1 MFKNSNSLDTDRAS
15 LLLRGILRH
24 RLFIPIAFLF
34 FLLLINVFINPSFL
48 RISMGQDSGGNPVL
62 IGNLINILSNATEL
76 VILAIGMTLVTA
88 SSRGQDISVGATV
101 AIAGGVIM
109 RVLCGNE
116 TQPAALHAPIIVA
129 LLLGCLAGMAC
140 GAFNGIL
147 VSKFNIQ
154 PMVATLILFTAG
166 RSIGSMAMGGLKPK
180 APAAF
185 GYYGNF
191 IPGFPVPTPIIIT
204 IVVVTVTFLAL
215 KKTNL
220 GLYTRAVGI
229 NDKSSSLNG
238 LNPEL
243 IKFLT
248 FVILG
253 LCVGIAGF
261 VQSSRVQTVNPYT
274 IVPSIEMDVILAVA
288 LGGNSLGG
296 GKFNMTGSIIG
307 AYTIQTLTSMLT
319 TLNVNTNAVP
329 VFKAVIIIILVVI
342 QSPVVRS
349 FFDSKVSLSKSA
361 ALSKSN
367 ALSKLNAGNGKERG

>member
-1 MFKNSNSLDTDRAS
+1 MTKNSTKLDADRSNYA
-15 LLLRGILRH
+15 LKALPKH
-24 RLFIPIAFLF
+24 RLFIPIAFLA
-34 FLLLINVFINPSFL
+34 FLLLINIFINPGFL
-48 RISMGQDSGGNPVL
+48 RISMGRDSLGNPVL
-62 IGNLINILSNATEL
+62 IGNLINILNNSTEL

-88 SSRGQDISVGATV
+88 SSRGQDISVGATI
-101 AIAGGVIM
+101 AIVGGVIM

-116 TQPAALHAPIIVA
+116 TQPTDLKAPIIVA
-129 LLLGCLAGMAC
+129 LILGCLAGMAC

-180 APAAF
+180 AVESF

-191 IPGFPVPTPIIIT
+191 IPGVPIPTPILIT
-204 IVVVTVTFLAL
+204 VLVTVVTFVML

-220 GLYTRAVGI
+220 GLYTQAVGI
-229 NDKSSSLNG
+229 NDKSSRLNG
-238 LNPEL
+238 LNPSM
-243 IKFLT
+243 IKFLS
-248 FVILG
+248 FIILG

-261 VQSSRVQTVNPYT
+261 IQSSRVQTVNPYT

-329 VFKAVIIIILVVI
+329 VFKAVIIIILVAI
-342 QSPVVRS
+342 QTPIVKSI
-349 FFDSKVSLSKSA
+349 FSKKITLSR
-361 ALSKSN
+361 LT
-367 ALSKLNAGNGKERG
+367 AGDVKERG

>member
-1 MFKNSNSLDTDRAS
+1 MTKINNKLDTDRSTSVFIA
-15 LLLRGILRH
+15 LIRH
-24 RLFIPIAFLF
+24 RLFIPIAFLA
-34 FLLLINVFINPSFL
+34 FLLLINVFINPGFL
-48 RISMGQDSGGNPVL
+48 KISLGRDSIGNPVL
-62 IGNLINILSNATEL
+62 IGNLINIINNATEL
-76 VILAIGMTLVTA
+76 VILSIGMTFVTA
-88 SSRGQDISVGATV
+88 SSRGQDISVGATI
-101 AIAGGVIM
+101 AIVGGVIM

-116 TQPAALHAPIIVA
+116 TQPSELQAPIIVA
-129 LLLGCLAGMAC
+129 LILGCLAGMAC

-166 RSIGSMAMGGLKPK
+166 RSIGSMAMNGLKPK
-180 APAAF
+180 AAASF

-191 IPGFPVPTPIIIT
+191 IPGFPIPTPIIIT
-204 IVVVTVTFLAL
+204 VVVIAVTFLML

-220 GLYTRAVGI
+220 GLYTQAVGI
-229 NDKSSSLNG
+229 NDKSSRLNG
-238 LNPEL
+238 LNPTM

-253 LCVGIAGF
+253 FCVGIAGF
-261 VQSSRVQTVNPYT
+261 IQSSRVQTVNPYT

-329 VFKAVIIIILVVI
+329 VFKAVIIVVLVAI
-342 QSPVVRS
+342 QTPMIKNLFGKKTTISRLT
-349 FFDSKVSLSKSA
+349 VS
-361 ALSKSN
+361 N
-367 ALSKLNAGNGKERG
+367 VKERG

>member
-1 MFKNSNSLDTDRAS
+1 MSIKNNKISNDRVPS
-15 LLLRGILRH
+15 FLKSFVGH
-24 RLFIPIAFLF
+24 RLFIPIAFLSS
-34 FLLLINVFINPSFL
+34 LLLINIFINPGFL
-48 RISMGQDSGGNPVL
+48 RITLGKDSTGNPVL
-62 IGNLINILSNATEL
+62 IGNIINILSNATEL
-76 VILAIGMTLVTA
+76 VVLAIGMTFVTA

-101 AIAGGVIM
+101 AIVGGVIM

-116 TQPAALHAPIIVA
+116 TQPAELKAPIILA

-166 RSIGSMAMGGLKPK
+166 RSIGSMAMNGLKPK
-180 APAAF
+180 AVSSF

-191 IPGFPVPTPIIIT
+191 IPGCPIPTPIIIT
-204 IVVVTVTFLAL
+204 VLVVALTIIIL

-220 GLYTRAVGI
+220 GLYTQVVGI

-238 LNPEL
+238 LNPML
-243 IKFLT
+243 IKFMT

-261 VQSSRVQTVNPYT
+261 IQSSRVQTVNPYT

-329 VFKAVIIIILVVI
+329 VFKAVIIIVLVAI
-342 QSPVVRS
+342 QTPIIKSY
-349 FFDSKVSLSKSA
+349 FENKTMFSKMIT
-361 ALSKSN
+361 
-367 ALSKLNAGNGKERG
+367 AGEGKESV

>member
-1 MFKNSNSLDTDRAS
+1 MSKNNSNQNKISVTTIIKA
-15 LLLRGILRH
+15 IIKH
-24 RLFIPIAFLF
+24 KLFIPIAFLT
-34 FLLLINVFINPSFL
+34 FLLLINVFINPGFL
-48 RISMGQDSGGNPVL
+48 KISMGQDSNGNPVL
-62 IGNLINILSNATEL
+62 IGNIINILNNATEL
-76 VILAIGMTLVTA
+76 VVLAIGMTLVTS

-101 AIAGGVIM
+101 AIVGGVIM
-109 RVLCGNE
+109 RILCGSE
-116 TQPAALHAPIIVA
+116 TQPTTLHAPIILA
-129 LLLGCLAGMAC
+129 LLFGCLAGMAC
-140 GAFNGIL
+140 GVFNGLL
-147 VSKFNIQ
+147 VSKFKIQ

-180 APAAF
+180 AVSSF

-191 IPGFPVPTPIIIT
+191 FPGFPIPTPILIT
-204 IVVVTVTFLAL
+204 IVVIAITYIAL
-215 KKTNL
+215 KRTNL
-220 GLYTRAVGI
+220 GLYTKAVGI
-229 NDKSSSLNG
+229 NDKASSLNG

-261 VQSSRVQTVNPYT
+261 VQASRVQTVNPYT

-329 VFKAVIIIILVVI
+329 VFKAVIIIVLVII
-342 QSPVVRS
+342 QTPVVKS
-349 FFDSKVSLSKSA
+349 FF
-361 ALSKSN
+361 SN
-367 ALSKLNAGNGKERG
+367 KITLPKLIAVNGKERA

>member
-1 MFKNSNSLDTDRAS
+1 MSKNNSKPDTDRQAS
-15 LLLRGILRH
+15 VLKAFIRH
-24 RLFIPIAFLF
+24 RLFIPVAFLT
-34 FLLLINVFINPSFL
+34 FLLLINVLINPGFL
-48 RISMGQDSGGNPVL
+48 KISLGSDSTGNPVL
-62 IGNLINILSNATEL
+62 IGNLINILNNATEL

-101 AIAGGVIM
+101 AIVGGVIM
-109 RVLCGNE
+109 RVLCGSE
-116 TQPAALHAPIIVA
+116 TQPAELKAPIIVA

-180 APAAF
+180 AAASF

-191 IPGFPVPTPIIIT
+191 IPGLPIPTPIFIT
-204 IVVVTVTFLAL
+204 IAVIVVTILML

-238 LNPEL
+238 LGPAR

-329 VFKAVIIIILVVI
+329 VFKAVIIIVLVAI
-342 QSPVVRS
+342 QTPMVKS
-349 FFDSKVSLSKSA
+349 FFVKKVA
-361 ALSKSN
+361 F
-367 ALSKLNAGNGKERG
+367 SKLTTGDGKERG

>member
-1 MFKNSNSLDTDRAS
+1 MTKNNRSSDTNRIVS
-15 LLLRGILRH
+15 GIKTITKYK
-24 RLFIPIAFLF
+24 LFIPIAFLTSLI
-34 FLLLINVFINPSFL
+34 LLNIFINPGFL
-48 RISMGQDSGGNPVL
+48 RIIMGNDSNGNPVL
-62 IGNLINILSNATEL
+62 IGNLVNILNNATEL

-101 AIAGGVIM
+101 AIVGGVIM
-109 RVLCGNE
+109 RVLCGTE
-116 TQPAALHAPIIVA
+116 TQPDVLHVPVIVA
-129 LLLGCLAGMAC
+129 LLLGCIAGIAC
-140 GAFNGIL
+140 GAFNGML
-147 VSKFNIQ
+147 VSKFKIQ

-166 RSIGSMAMGGLKPK
+166 RSMGSMAMGGLKPK
-180 APAAF
+180 AASEF

-191 IPGFPVPTPIIIT
+191 IPGFPIPTPILIT
-204 IVVVTVTFLAL
+204 IFVVALTFIVL

-248 FVILG
+248 FLILG

-261 VQSSRVQTVNPYT
+261 VQASRVQTVNPYT

-329 VFKAVIIIILVVI
+329 VFKAVIIIVLVVI
-342 QSPVVRS
+342 QTPIVKS
-349 FFDSKVSLSKSA
+349 FFENKFKGSKRIVVA
-361 ALSKSN
+361 
-367 ALSKLNAGNGKERG
+367 GKERG

>member
-1 MFKNSNSLDTDRAS
+1 MTKISKKLDTYYNAS
-15 LLLRGILRH
+15 VMKAVIRH
-24 RLFIPIAFLF
+24 RLFIPIAFLT
-34 FLLLINVFINPSFL
+34 FLLLINVFINPGFL
-48 RISMGQDSGGNPVL
+48 KISLGRDSVGNPVL
-62 IGNLINILSNATEL
+62 IGNIINILNNATEL

-88 SSRGQDISVGATV
+88 SSRGQDISVGATI
-101 AIAGGVIM
+101 AIVGGVIM

-116 TQPAALHAPIIVA
+116 TQPVELHAPIIVA

-147 VSKFNIQ
+147 VSKLNIQ

-180 APAAF
+180 AVASF

-191 IPGFPVPTPIIIT
+191 IPGFPIPTPILIT
-204 IVVVTVTFLAL
+204 VAVIAVMVLAL

-220 GLYTRAVGI
+220 GLYTQAVGI
-229 NDKSSSLNG
+229 NDKSSRLNG
-238 LNPEL
+238 LNPTL
-243 IKFLT
+243 IKFST
-248 FVILG
+248 FIILG

-296 GKFNMTGSIIG
+296 GKLNFTGSIIG

-329 VFKAVIIIILVVI
+329 VFKAVIIIILVAIQTPTVKSLLNKRVI
-342 QSPVVRS
+342 I
-349 FFDSKVSLSKSA
+349 
-361 ALSKSN
+361 
-367 ALSKLNAGNGKERG
+367 SKLSTGNGKGRSVN

>member
-1 MFKNSNSLDTDRAS
+1 MNKNSNKLDTNRFTPVF
-15 LLLRGILRH
+15 RKVIRH
-24 RLFIPIAFLF
+24 RLFIPIAFLA

-48 RISMGQDSGGNPVL
+48 RINLGKDSAGNPVL
-62 IGNLINILSNATEL
+62 IGNLINILNNATEL
-76 VILAIGMTLVTA
+76 VILVIGMTLVTA
-88 SSRGQDISVGATV
+88 SSKGQDISVGATI
-101 AIAGGVIM
+101 AIVGGVIM

-116 TQPAALHAPIIVA
+116 TQPTILHAPIIVA

-180 APAAF
+180 AVSSF

-191 IPGFPVPTPIIIT
+191 IPGFPVPTPILVT
-204 IVVVTVTFLAL
+204 IAVIAVTFLVL

-238 LNPEL
+238 LNPAL

-248 FVILG
+248 YVILG

-261 VQSSRVQTVNPYT
+261 IQSSRVQTVNPYT

-296 GKFNMTGSIIG
+296 GRFNMAGSIIG

-329 VFKAVIIIILVVI
+329 VFKAVIIIVLVVI
-342 QSPVVRS
+342 QTPIVKN
-349 FFDSKVSLSKSA
+349 FFNNKVM
-361 ALSKSN
+361 
-367 ALSKLNAGNGKERG
+367 LSKLTAGVGKERN

>member
-1 MFKNSNSLDTDRAS
+1 MSRSNNKPDTNRQGSVLKA
-15 LLLRGILRH
+15 LIKH
-24 RLFIPIAFLF
+24 RLFIPIAFLA
-34 FLLLINVFINPSFL
+34 FLLLLNIFINPGFL
-48 RISMGQDSGGNPVL
+48 KISLGKDSGGNSVL

-88 SSRGQDISVGATV
+88 SSRGQDISVGATI
-101 AIAGGVIM
+101 AIVGGVIM
-109 RVLCGNE
+109 RILCGNE
-116 TQPAALHAPIIVA
+116 TQPTELHAPILLA
-129 LLLGCLAGMAC
+129 LILGCLAGMAC

-147 VSKFNIQ
+147 VSKFGIQ

-180 APAAF
+180 AVASF

-191 IPGFPVPTPIIIT
+191 IPGFPVPTPILIT
-204 IVVVTVTFLAL
+204 IIVVTITFLAL

-229 NDKSSSLNG
+229 NDKASSLNG
-238 LNPEL
+238 LNPAM

-329 VFKAVIIIILVVI
+329 VFKAVIIIVLVVI
-342 QSPVVRS
+342 QTPVVKS
-349 FFDSKVSLSKSA
+349 FFSKKVVI
-361 ALSKSN
+361 
-367 ALSKLNAGNGKERG
+367 SKLTSGDGRERD

>member
-1 MFKNSNSLDTDRAS
+1 MSKISKKIDRNRFISA
-15 LLLRGILRH
+15 LKVRVKH
-24 RLFIPIAFLF
+24 RLFIPIAFLS
-34 FLLLINVFINPSFL
+34 FLLILNLFINPSFL
-48 RISMGQDSGGNPVL
+48 RISLGRDSSGNPVL
-62 IGNLINILSNATEL
+62 IGNLINILNNATEL

-88 SSRGQDISVGATV
+88 SSRGQDISVGATI
-101 AIAGGVIM
+101 AIVGGVIM
-109 RVLCGNE
+109 RVLCGSE
-116 TQPAALHAPIIVA
+116 TQPTELQAPIIIA

-166 RSIGSMAMGGLKPK
+166 RSIGSMVMGGLKPK
-180 APAAF
+180 ATASF

-191 IPGFPVPTPIIIT
+191 LPGFPIPTPILIT
-204 IVVVTVTFLAL
+204 IIVVVITILIL

-220 GLYTRAVGI
+220 GLYTQAVGI

-238 LNPEL
+238 LNPTR

-288 LGGNSLGG
+288 LGGNSLAGG
-296 GKFNMTGSIIG
+296 RFNMTGSIIG

-342 QSPVVRS
+342 QTPIVKS
-349 FFDSKVSLSKSA
+349 FFVKKVKESKVA
-361 ALSKSN
+361 V
-367 ALSKLNAGNGKERG
+367 GDGKERA

>member
-1 MFKNSNSLDTDRAS
+1 MSRDNHKRNTGRLASVFKSL
-15 LLLRGILRH
+15 IRH
-24 RLFIPIAFLF
+24 RLFIPIAFLA

-48 RISMGQDSGGNPVL
+48 RISLGRDSTGNPVL
-62 IGNLINILSNATEL
+62 IGNLINILNNATEL

-88 SSRGQDISVGATV
+88 SSRGQDISVGATI
-101 AIAGGVIM
+101 AIVGGVIM

-116 TQPAALHAPIIVA
+116 TQPTELKAPIILA
-129 LLLGCLAGMAC
+129 LVLGCLAGMAC

-147 VSKFNIQ
+147 VSKFKIQ

-180 APAAF
+180 AAAVF

-191 IPGFPVPTPIIIT
+191 IPGFPIPTPLLITVAIILI
-204 IVVVTVTFLAL
+204 TFLVL

-220 GLYTRAVGI
+220 GLYTKAVGI
-229 NDKSSSLNG
+229 NDRSSSLNG
-238 LNPEL
+238 LNPAL

-261 VQSSRVQTVNPYT
+261 VQASRVQTVNPYT

-288 LGGNSLGG
+288 LGGNSLSG

-329 VFKAVIIIILVVI
+329 VFKAVIIIILVII
-342 QSPVVRS
+342 QTPVVKS
-349 FFDSKVSLSKSA
+349 FFSKKA
-361 ALSKSN
+361 ASIRLTTVD
-367 ALSKLNAGNGKERG
+367 GKERA

>member
-1 MFKNSNSLDTDRAS
+1 MSKNSNKLNTDRSAS
-15 LLLRGILRH
+15 VLKALIGH
-24 RLFIPIAFLF
+24 KLFIPIAFLT
-34 FLLLINVFINPSFL
+34 FLLLLNVFINPSFL
-48 RISMGQDSGGNPVL
+48 RISMGRDSNSNPVL
-62 IGNLINILSNATEL
+62 IGNLINILNNATEL
-76 VILAIGMTLVTA
+76 VILAIGMTLVTS

-101 AIAGGVIM
+101 AIVGGVIM

-116 TQPAALHAPIIVA
+116 TQPSVLHAPIIVA
-129 LLLGCLAGMAC
+129 LLLGCLAGIAC
-140 GAFNGIL
+140 GAFNGLL
-147 VSKFNIQ
+147 VSKFKIQ

-180 APAAF
+180 AAASF

-191 IPGFPVPTPIIIT
+191 MPGFPIPIPILIT
-204 IVVVTVTFLAL
+204 LAVIGVTFLAL
-215 KKTNL
+215 RKTNL

-229 NDKSSSLNG
+229 NDKASSLNG
-238 LNPEL
+238 LNPAL

-261 VQSSRVQTVNPYT
+261 VQASRVQTVNPYT

-296 GKFNMTGSIIG
+296 GKFNMMGSIIG

-329 VFKAVIIIILVVI
+329 VFKAVIIIVLVAIQTPLVKSLFSNKVI
-342 QSPVVRS
+342 
-349 FFDSKVSLSKSA
+349 
-361 ALSKSN
+361 
-367 ALSKLNAGNGKERG
+367 LSKLTAGDRKERG

>member
-1 MFKNSNSLDTDRAS
+1 MSKNRNKRNTYHPTSVFKV
-15 LLLRGILRH
+15 IIRH
-24 RLFIPIAFLF
+24 KLFIPIAFLT
-34 FLLLINVFINPSFL
+34 FLLLINMFINPAFL
-48 RISMGQDSGGNPVL
+48 RITMGRDSNGNPVL
-62 IGNLINILSNATEL
+62 IGNIINILNNATEL
-76 VILAIGMTLVTA
+76 VILAIGMTLVTS

-101 AIAGGVIM
+101 AIVGGVIM
-109 RVLCGNE
+109 RVLCGSE
-116 TQPAALHAPIIVA
+116 TQPSMLHAPIILA

-140 GAFNGIL
+140 GAFNGML
-147 VSKFNIQ
+147 VSKFKIQ

-180 APAAF
+180 AVASF

-191 IPGFPVPTPIIIT
+191 FPGFPVPTPILIT
-204 IVVVTVTFLAL
+204 IVVVAIIFIAL

-220 GLYTRAVGI
+220 GLYTKAVGI
-229 NDKSSSLNG
+229 NDKASSLNG

-243 IKFLT
+243 VKFMT
-248 FVILG
+248 FIVLG

-261 VQSSRVQTVNPYT
+261 VQASRVQTVNPYT

-329 VFKAVIIIILVVI
+329 VFKAVIIIVLVII
-342 QSPVVRS
+342 QTPIVKS
-349 FFDSKVSLSKSA
+349 FFNNKITFP
-361 ALSKSN
+361 
-367 ALSKLNAGNGKERG
+367 KLIAVNRKERD

>member
-1 MFKNSNSLDTDRAS
+1 MSRINNKLYAYRSVSVLKAF
-15 LLLRGILRH
+15 IRH
-24 RLFIPIAFLF
+24 RLFIPVAFLV
-34 FLLLINVFINPSFL
+34 FLLLINVFINPGFL
-48 RISMGQDSGGNPVL
+48 RISLGRDSNGNPVL
-62 IGNLINILSNATEL
+62 IGNLINILNNATEL

-88 SSRGQDISVGATV
+88 SSRGQDISVGASV

-116 TQPAALHAPIIVA
+116 TQPTVLHAPIIVA

-180 APAAF
+180 AAVAF

-191 IPGFPVPTPIIIT
+191 IPGFPVPTPILIT
-204 IVVVTVTFLAL
+204 IAVVAITFLAL

-229 NDKSSSLNG
+229 NDKSSNLNG
-238 LNPEL
+238 LNPAV

-288 LGGNSLGG
+288 LGGNSLSG

-329 VFKAVIIIILVVI
+329 VFKAVIIIMLVVI
-342 QSPVVRS
+342 QTPIVKS
-349 FFDSKVSLSKSA
+349 FFNNKVTF
-361 ALSKSN
+361 
-367 ALSKLNAGNGKERG
+367 SKLTVSDGKERG

>member
-1 MFKNSNSLDTDRAS
+1 MSKNNNKVKTDS
-15 LLLRGILRH
+15 SSSVLKTLTRH
-24 RLFIPIAFLF
+24 RLFIPIAFLV
-34 FLLLINVFINPSFL
+34 FLLLINVFINPGFL
-48 RISMGQDSGGNPVL
+48 KISLGNDSAGNPVL
-62 IGNLINILSNATEL
+62 IGNLINILNNATEL
-76 VILAIGMTLVTA
+76 VILAIGMTLVTS

-101 AIAGGVIM
+101 AIVGGVIM
-109 RVLCGNE
+109 RVLCGTE
-116 TQPAALHAPIIVA
+116 TQPTSLHAPVIVA
-129 LLLGCLAGMAC
+129 LILGCLAGMLC

-147 VSKFNIQ
+147 VSRFNIQ

-180 APAAF
+180 AVSSF

-191 IPGFPVPTPIIIT
+191 IPGFPIPTPIIIT
-204 IVVVTVTFLAL
+204 ILVVLVTYLAL

-220 GLYTRAVGI
+220 GLYTKAVGI

-238 LNPEL
+238 LHPAR
-243 IKFLT
+243 IKFMT

-261 VQSSRVQTVNPYT
+261 VQASRVQTVNPYT

-296 GKFNMTGSIIG
+296 GKFNMVGSIIG

-329 VFKAVIIIILVVI
+329 VFKAVIIILLVAI
-342 QSPVVRS
+342 QTPVVKS
-349 FFDSKVSLSKSA
+349 FF
-361 ALSKSN
+361 SN
-367 ALSKLNAGNGKERG
+367 HVTFSKLAAGDGKERG

>member
-1 MFKNSNSLDTDRAS
+1 MTKISSKLETDRS
-15 LLLRGILRH
+15 TSVFKVVFKH
-24 RLFIPIAFLF
+24 RLFIPIAFLA
-34 FLLLINVFINPSFL
+34 FLLLINIFINPGFL
-48 RISMGQDSGGNPVL
+48 RISLGRDSIGNPVL
-62 IGNLINILSNATEL
+62 IGNLINILNNSTEL

-88 SSRGQDISVGATV
+88 SSRGQDISVGATI
-101 AIAGGVIM
+101 AIVGGVIM

-116 TQPAALHAPIIVA
+116 TQPTELKAPIIVA
-129 LLLGCLAGMAC
+129 LILGCLAGMAC
-140 GAFNGIL
+140 GAFNGFL

-180 APAAF
+180 AVESF

-191 IPGFPVPTPIIIT
+191 IPEVPVPTPILIT
-204 IVVVTVTFLAL
+204 IVVIVITFLML

-220 GLYTRAVGI
+220 GLYTQAVGI
-229 NDKSSSLNG
+229 NDKSSRLNG
-238 LNPEL
+238 LNPAL
-243 IKFLT
+243 IKFMS

-261 VQSSRVQTVNPYT
+261 IQSSRVQTVNPYT

-342 QSPVVRS
+342 QTPIVKS
-349 FFDSKVSLSKSA
+349 FFDEKVTLSGMA
-361 ALSKSN
+361 
-367 ALSKLNAGNGKERG
+367 AGNVKERG

>member
-1 MFKNSNSLDTDRAS
+1 MPKNNNKHSSDRSAS
-15 LLLRGILRH
+15 AIKALTGH
-24 RLFIPIAFLF
+24 RLFIPIAFLVL
-34 FLLLINVFINPSFL
+34 LLLINVLINPGFL
-48 RISMGQDSGGNPVL
+48 RISLGRDSGGNPVL
-62 IGNLINILSNATEL
+62 IGNLINILNNSTEL

-101 AIAGGVIM
+101 AIVGGVIM

-116 TQPAALHAPIIVA
+116 TQPSVLHAPVIVA
-129 LLLGCLAGMAC
+129 LLLGCLAGIAC
-140 GAFNGIL
+140 GVFNGIL

-180 APAAF
+180 AAASF

-191 IPGFPVPTPIIIT
+191 IPRFPIPTPILIT
-204 IVVVTVTFLAL
+204 IMVVALTYLAL

-220 GLYTRAVGI
+220 GLYIKAVGI

-238 LNPEL
+238 INPTL
-243 IKFLT
+243 IKFLS

-296 GKFNMTGSIIG
+296 GKFNMMGSIIG

-329 VFKAVIIIILVVI
+329 VFKAVIIILLVAI
-342 QSPVVRS
+342 QTPLV
-349 FFDSKVSLSKSA
+349 KSA
-361 ALSKSN
+361 FTKKTAVSGLTASI
-367 ALSKLNAGNGKERG
+367 GKERG

>member
-1 MFKNSNSLDTDRAS
+1 MYRSSDNLNTHRSTLVLKAL
-15 LLLRGILRH
+15 IRH
-24 RLFIPIAFLF
+24 RLFIPIAFLV

-48 RISMGQDSGGNPVL
+48 GISLGRDSNGNPVF

-76 VILAIGMTLVTA
+76 VILSIGMTLVTA
-88 SSRGQDISVGATV
+88 SSRGQDISVGASV

-116 TQPAALHAPIIVA
+116 TQPAVLHAPIIVA
-129 LLLGCLAGMAC
+129 LLLGCLAGMAS
-140 GAFNGIL
+140 GAFNGLL

-180 APAAF
+180 AAATF

-191 IPGFPVPTPIIIT
+191 IPGFPIPTPILIT
-204 IVVVTVTFLAL
+204 IAVVVVTFLAL
-215 KKTNL
+215 KITNL

-238 LNPEL
+238 LNPAL

-261 VQSSRVQTVNPYT
+261 VQASRVQTVNPYT
-274 IVPSIEMDVILAVA
+274 IVPGIEMDVILAVA

-342 QSPVVRS
+342 QSPIVKD
-349 FFDSKVSLSKSA
+349 FFSNKFTVSKSA
-361 ALSKSN
+361 AWD
-367 ALSKLNAGNGKERG
+367 GKERG

>member
-1 MFKNSNSLDTDRAS
+1 MSNNNKKLNSGRLVSVFKAFS
-15 LLLRGILRH
+15 RH
-24 RLFIPIAFLF
+24 KLFIPIAFLT
-34 FLLLINVFINPSFL
+34 FLLLINVFINPGFL
-48 RISMGQDSGGNPVL
+48 RISMGRDSNSNPVL

-76 VILAIGMTLVTA
+76 VILAIGMTLVTS

-101 AIAGGVIM
+101 AIVGGVIM

-116 TQPAALHAPIIVA
+116 TQPAVLHAPIIVA
-129 LLLGCLAGMAC
+129 LVLGCIAGMAC
-140 GAFNGIL
+140 GAFNGLL
-147 VSKFNIQ
+147 VSKFKIQ

-180 APAAF
+180 AVTSF

-191 IPGFPVPTPIIIT
+191 IPGFPVPTPILIT
-204 IVVVTVTFLAL
+204 IVVVALTFLAL

-229 NDKSSSLNG
+229 NDKASSLNG
-238 LNPEL
+238 LNPAM

-296 GKFNMTGSIIG
+296 GKFNMAGSIIG

-329 VFKAVIIIILVVI
+329 VFKAVIIIILVTI
-342 QSPVVRS
+342 QTPIIKS
-349 FFDSKVSLSKSA
+349 FF
-361 ALSKSN
+361 SN
-367 ALSKLNAGNGKERG
+367 KFTFHKLIAGVGKERG

>member
-1 MFKNSNSLDTDRAS
+1 MTRISNKHENNRSESVLKAFT
-15 LLLRGILRH
+15 RH
-24 RLFIPIAFLF
+24 KLFIPIAFLS
-34 FLLLINVFINPSFL
+34 FLLLINIFINPGFL
-48 RISMGQDSGGNPVL
+48 KISMGSDSNGNPVL
-62 IGNLINILSNATEL
+62 IGNLINILNNATEL

-88 SSRGQDISVGATV
+88 SSRGQDISVGATT
-101 AIAGGVIM
+101 AIVGGVIM

-116 TQPAALHAPIIVA
+116 TQPTELHAPIIVA
-129 LLLGCLAGMAC
+129 LLLGCLAAMVC

-180 APAAF
+180 APASF

-191 IPGFPVPTPIIIT
+191 IPGFPIPTPILIT
-204 IVVVTVTFLAL
+204 IAVVLFTFLIL

-220 GLYTRAVGI
+220 GLYTKAVGI

-238 LNPEL
+238 LNPAR

-307 AYTIQTLTSMLT
+307 AYTIQALTSMLT

-329 VFKAVIIIILVVI
+329 VFKAVIIIILVAI
-342 QSPVVRS
+342 QTPIVKS
-349 FFDSKVSLSKSA
+349 FFGNKIKS
-361 ALSKSN
+361 
-367 ALSKLNAGNGKERG
+367 SKLTTGEGKERA

>member
-1 MFKNSNSLDTDRAS
+1 MFKKTNILDTDRSAS
-15 LLLRGILRH
+15 ALKALLRH
-24 RLFIPIAFLF
+24 RLFISILFLG
-34 FLLLINVFINPSFL
+34 FLLLINVFINPGFL
-48 RISMGQDSGGNPVL
+48 RISLGRDSTGNPVL
-62 IGNLINILSNATEL
+62 IGNLINILSNSAEL

-101 AIAGGVIM
+101 AIVGGVIM

-116 TQPAALHAPIIVA
+116 TQPTVLQAPIIVA

-140 GAFNGIL
+140 GVFNGIL

-180 APAAF
+180 AVSSF

-191 IPGFPVPTPIIIT
+191 IPGFPVPTPILIT
-204 IVVVTVTFLAL
+204 IAVVVVAFLAL

-229 NDKSSSLNG
+229 NDKASRLNG
-238 LNPEL
+238 LNPAL

-248 FVILG
+248 YVILG

-261 VQSSRVQTVNPYT
+261 VQASRVQTVNPYT

-296 GKFNMTGSIIG
+296 GKFNMVGSIIG

-329 VFKAVIIIILVVI
+329 VFKAVIIIILVAI
-342 QSPVVRS
+342 QTPIVKS
-349 FFDSKVSLSKSA
+349 FFVNRVSFP
-361 ALSKSN
+361 
-367 ALSKLNAGNGKERG
+367 KLFTSVGKERG

>member
-1 MFKNSNSLDTDRAS
+1 MTKINTKLNTDRS
-15 LLLRGILRH
+15 TSVLTTLTKH
-24 RLFIPIAFLF
+24 RLFIPIAFLAG
-34 FLLLINVFINPSFL
+34 LLLINIFINPGFL
-48 RISMGQDSGGNPVL
+48 TISMGKDSTGNPVL
-62 IGNLINILSNATEL
+62 IGNLINILNNSTEL
-76 VILAIGMTLVTA
+76 VILAIGMTFVTA

-101 AIAGGVIM
+101 AIVGGVVM
-109 RVLCGNE
+109 RVLCGNQ
-116 TQPAALHAPIIVA
+116 TQPTDLQAPVIVA
-129 LLLGCLAGMAC
+129 LLLGCLAGVAC
-140 GAFNGIL
+140 GVFNGIL

-180 APAAF
+180 AAASF

-191 IPGFPVPTPIIIT
+191 IPGVPVPTPILIT
-204 IVVVTVTFLAL
+204 IVIVAITILML

-220 GLYTRAVGI
+220 GLYTQAVGI
-229 NDKSSSLNG
+229 NDKSSRLNG
-238 LNPEL
+238 LNPAMIQL
-243 IKFLT
+243 LS

-274 IVPSIEMDVILAVA
+274 IVPSIEMDVILSVA

-329 VFKAVIIIILVVI
+329 VFKAVIIIVLVAI
-342 QSPVVRS
+342 QTPAVKS
-349 FFDSKVSLSKSA
+349 FFGKKVTLSRLTA
-361 ALSKSN
+361 VDV
-367 ALSKLNAGNGKERG
+367 KERG

>member
-1 MFKNSNSLDTDRAS
+1 MTKISSKLETNRSTSVLKA
-15 LLLRGILRH
+15 LYKH
-24 RLFIPIAFLF
+24 RLFIPIAFLA
-34 FLLLINVFINPSFL
+34 FLLLLNIFINPGFL
-48 RISMGQDSGGNPVL
+48 RISMGRDSIGNPVL
-62 IGNLINILSNATEL
+62 IGNLINILNNSTEL

-88 SSRGQDISVGATV
+88 STRGQDISVGATI
-101 AIAGGVIM
+101 AIVGGVIM

-116 TQPAALHAPIIVA
+116 TQPTDLKAPILVA

-140 GAFNGIL
+140 GVFNGFL

-180 APAAF
+180 AVESF

-191 IPGFPVPTPIIIT
+191 IPKVPVPTPILIT
-204 IVVVTVTFLAL
+204 IVVVGITFLML

-220 GLYTRAVGI
+220 GLYTQAVGI
-229 NDKSSSLNG
+229 NDKSSRLNG
-238 LNPEL
+238 LNPAL
-243 IKFLT
+243 IKFVS

-261 VQSSRVQTVNPYT
+261 IQSSRVQTVNPYT

-329 VFKAVIIIILVVI
+329 VFKAVIIIILVII
-342 QSPVVRS
+342 QTPIVKD
-349 FFDSKVSLSKSA
+349 FFDKRTRLTRVA
-361 ALSKSN
+361 AVN
-367 ALSKLNAGNGKERG
+367 VKERG

>member
-1 MFKNSNSLDTDRAS
+1 
-15 LLLRGILRH
+15 
-24 RLFIPIAFLF
+24 
-34 FLLLINVFINPSFL
+34 
-48 RISMGQDSGGNPVL
+48 MGRDSDNNPVL
-62 IGNLINILSNATEL
+62 IGNMVNILNNGTEL

-88 SSRGQDISVGATV
+88 SSRGQDISVGATT
-101 AIAGGVIM
+101 AIVGGVIM
-109 RVLCGNE
+109 RVLCGTE
-116 TQPAALHAPIIVA
+116 TQPTQLHAPVILA
-129 LLLGCLAGMAC
+129 LFLGCLAGMAC

-147 VSKFNIQ
+147 VSRFRIQ

-166 RSIGSMAMGGLKPK
+166 RSLGSMAMGGLKPK
-180 APAAF
+180 AAAAF
-185 GYYGNF
+185 RYYGNF
-191 IPGFPVPTPIIIT
+191 IPGFPVPTPILITIIVVIIT
-204 IVVVTVTFLAL
+204 ALML

-220 GLYTRAVGI
+220 GLYTRAVGM
-229 NDKSSSLNG
+229 NDQASSLNG
-238 LNPEL
+238 LNPAR

-329 VFKAVIIIILVVI
+329 VFKAVIIILLVII
-342 QSPVVRS
+342 QTPVVKS
-349 FFDSKVSLSKSA
+349 FFSSKFMVSKVHA
-361 ALSKSN
+361 ET
-367 ALSKLNAGNGKERG
+367 GKERG

>member
-1 MFKNSNSLDTDRAS
+1 MSRMNNEHDAGRRAS
-15 LLLRGILRH
+15 VIKTYIRH
-24 RLFIPIAFLF
+24 SLFIPIAFLV
-34 FLLLINVFINPSFL
+34 FLLLINVFINPGFL
-48 RISMGQDSGGNPVL
+48 RISMGRDSGGNPVL
-62 IGNLINILSNATEL
+62 IGNIINILNNATEL
-76 VILAIGMTLVTA
+76 VILAIGMTLVTS

-101 AIAGGVIM
+101 AITGGVIM
-109 RVLCGNE
+109 RVLCGSE
-116 TQPAALHAPIIVA
+116 TQPTVLHAPVIVA

-147 VSKFNIQ
+147 VSKFRIQ

-180 APAAF
+180 AAAAF

-191 IPGFPVPTPIIIT
+191 IPGFPVPTPILIT
-204 IVVVTVTFLAL
+204 IAAVTVTFLAL

-229 NDKSSSLNG
+229 NEKSSSLNG
-238 LNPEL
+238 LNPAL

-248 FVILG
+248 FVLLG

-261 VQSSRVQTVNPYT
+261 VQASRVQTVNPYT

-329 VFKAVIIIILVVI
+329 VFKAAIIIILVVI
-342 QSPVVRS
+342 QTPIVQSYISNR
-349 FFDSKVSLSKSA
+349 FTFSKSA
-361 ALSKSN
+361 V
-367 ALSKLNAGNGKERG
+367 GDGKERELHVNP

>member
-1 MFKNSNSLDTDRAS
+1 MSRISNNLNADRSESVLKAIIS
-15 LLLRGILRH
+15 H
-24 RLFIPIAFLF
+24 RLFIPIAFLV
-34 FLLLINVFINPSFL
+34 FLLLINIFINPEFL
-48 RISMGQDSGGNPVL
+48 RISMGRDSSGNPVL
-62 IGNLINILSNATEL
+62 IGNLINILNNATEL

-116 TQPAALHAPIIVA
+116 TQPTALHAPIIVA
-129 LLLGCLAGMAC
+129 LLLGCLAGVAC
-140 GAFNGIL
+140 GAFNGVL

-166 RSIGSMAMGGLKPK
+166 RSVASMAMGGLKPK
-180 APAAF
+180 AVAEL

-191 IPGFPVPTPIIIT
+191 IPGFPVPTPILIT
-204 IVVVTVTFLAL
+204 IAIVALTFLVL

-238 LNPEL
+238 LNPAM

-248 FVILG
+248 FIILG

-261 VQSSRVQTVNPYT
+261 IQACRVQTVNPYT
-274 IVPSIEMDVILAVA
+274 IVPGIEMDVILAVA
-288 LGGNSLGG
+288 LGGNSLYG
-296 GKFNMTGSIIG
+296 GKFNMDGSIIG
-307 AYTIQTLTSMLT
+307 AYTIQTLTSMLM

-329 VFKAVIIIILVVI
+329 VFKAVIIIMLVVI
-342 QSPVVRS
+342 QSPTVKG
-349 FFDSKVSLSKSA
+349 FFSNKVMASGSA
-361 ALSKSN
+361 A
-367 ALSKLNAGNGKERG
+367 GVGKERG

>member
-1 MFKNSNSLDTDRAS
+1 MSRNSNNLNSDRSA
-15 LLLRGILRH
+15 LVLKALIRH
-24 RLFIPIAFLF
+24 RLFIPIAFLA

-48 RISMGQDSGGNPVL
+48 GVSLGSDSNGNPVL
-62 IGNLINILSNATEL
+62 IGNLINILNNATEL

-116 TQPAALHAPIIVA
+116 TQPAVLHAPIFVA

-180 APAAF
+180 AAAEF

-191 IPGFPVPTPIIIT
+191 IPGFPVPTPILIT
-204 IVVVTVTFLAL
+204 IAVVAVTFLAL
-215 KKTNL
+215 KITNL
-220 GLYTRAVGI
+220 SLYTRAVGI

-261 VQSSRVQTVNPYT
+261 VQASRVQTVNPYT
-274 IVPSIEMDVILAVA
+274 IVPGIEMDVILAVA

-329 VFKAVIIIILVVI
+329 VFKAVIIIMLVVI
-342 QSPVVRS
+342 QSPIVKE
-349 FFDSKVSLSKSA
+349 FFSNKFTGSRSA
-361 ALSKSN
+361 A
-367 ALSKLNAGNGKERG
+367 GDGKESGQNVNLT

>member
-1 MFKNSNSLDTDRAS
+1 MTKTSKQLDAGRQGSVFKTV
-15 LLLRGILRH
+15 IKH
-24 RLFIPIAFLF
+24 RLFIPIAFLL
-34 FLLLINVFINPSFL
+34 FLLLINMFINPSFL
-48 RISMGQDSGGNPVL
+48 RISLGRDSNGNHVL
-62 IGNLINILSNATEL
+62 IGNLINILNNATEL

-88 SSRGQDISVGATV
+88 SSRGQDISVGATI
-101 AIAGGVIM
+101 AIVGGVIM
-109 RVLCGNE
+109 RVLCGNQ
-116 TQPAALHAPIIVA
+116 TQPAELQAPIIVA

-140 GAFNGIL
+140 GVFNGIL

-180 APAAF
+180 AAASF

-191 IPGFPVPTPIIIT
+191 IPGFPVPTPILIT
-204 IVVVTVTFLAL
+204 IAVVAITFLAL

-220 GLYTRAVGI
+220 GLYTQAVGI

-243 IKFLT
+243 IKLLT
-248 FVILG
+248 FVVLG
-253 LCVGIAGF
+253 FCVGIAGF

-307 AYTIQTLTSMLT
+307 AYTIQTLTSMLM

-329 VFKAVIIIILVVI
+329 VFKAVIIIVLVAI
-342 QSPVVRS
+342 QTPVVKNIFS
-349 FFDSKVSLSKSA
+349 KKVTFSKVTASD
-361 ALSKSN
+361 
-367 ALSKLNAGNGKERG
+367 GKECA